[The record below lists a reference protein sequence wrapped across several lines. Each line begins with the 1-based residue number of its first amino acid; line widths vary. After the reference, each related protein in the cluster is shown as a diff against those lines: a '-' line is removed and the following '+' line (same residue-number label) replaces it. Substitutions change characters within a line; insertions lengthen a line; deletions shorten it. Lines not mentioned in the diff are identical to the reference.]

1 MVTDSKRPITSV
13 LTSLQGQF
21 ISNQNMIAAA
31 VAAAKAATPTL
42 QRTASGA

>member
-1 MVTDSKRPITSV
+1 MVTDSKRPITSA

-31 VAAAKAATPTL
+31 AAKAATPTL
-42 QRTASGA
+42 QQKASGA